1 MPTLAHSFA
10 YELTPEPPFDFQLT
24 LRKPAAWSLFTPY
37 ERYRNDTIWTATY
50 LQGRLAGIKLAS
62 SGTVSRPKIGV
73 RVFLARR
80 ATRPQ
85 VREMK
90 RELND
95 AIGASDSL
103 KEFYAMAR
111 RDTILRHSIE
121 RLRGM
126 HDTSSCT
133 LFSEACLA
141 ILLQM
146 APLKRS
152 DAMMKAFIATY
163 GEVAGFDARGSGR
176 GRRRQRIAGL
186 RAAELARVCGIGYR
200 AKHIVAL
207 ARRLEKG
214 TFPSVAQL
222 RRMPA
227 EEARNR
233 LLDLPG
239 IGDYSADIINPHGG
253 FPIDSWSVEVFSKLF
268 FGRMAGHTRDAIEKV
283 KREGLRRWGRWA
295 WMAFFYIVQDLRGL
309 SQDLKINLRL
319 Q

>member
-1 MPTLAHSFA
+1 VPTLVHSFA
-10 YELTPEPPFDFQLT
+10 YEVKPEPPFDFDLT
-24 LRKPAAWSLFTPY
+24 VRKPAGWSLFTPY
-37 ERYRNDTIWTATY
+37 ERYERGTLWTATH
-50 LQGRLAGIKLAS
+50 LQGRLAAIKLAS
-62 SGTVSRPKIGV
+62 KGTVSHPRIAV

-80 ATRPQ
+80 ATRAQ
-85 VREMK
+85 AREMQ

-95 AIGASDSL
+95 AIGVSDNL
-103 KEFYAMAR
+103 ADFYAMAR
-111 RDTILRHSIE
+111 HDSILRHSIE

-126 HDTSSCT
+126 HDTSPCT
-133 LFSEACLA
+133 LFPEACLA

-152 DAMMKAFIATY
+152 DAMMKAFIVTY
-163 GEVAGFDARGSGR
+163 GEVAAFDGHRIRAWPTSH
-176 GRRRQRIAGL
+176 RIARI
-186 RAAELARVCGIGYR
+186 RAAELARVCRIGYR

-207 ARRLEKG
+207 ARRLERG

-222 RRMPA
+222 REMPA
-227 EEARNR
+227 EEARPR
-233 LLDLPG
+233 LLELPG

-268 FGRMAGHTRDAIEKV
+268 FGRTVGHTSGAIERV

-295 WMAFFYIVQDLRGL
+295 WMAFFYVVQDLQGL
-309 SQDLKINLRL
+309 SQELKIDLRL